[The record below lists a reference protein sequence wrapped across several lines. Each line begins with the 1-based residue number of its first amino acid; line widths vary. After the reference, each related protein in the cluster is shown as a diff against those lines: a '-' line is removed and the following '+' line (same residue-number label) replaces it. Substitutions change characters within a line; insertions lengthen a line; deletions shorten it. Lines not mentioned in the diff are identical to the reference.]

1 MSLQLSS
8 PLTNPNSEEEVNIIL
23 SGNAAQPI
31 ILELLG
37 QASAL
42 QVSNQHQQQL
52 LWLHPLHN
60 HWHLQRRTQALPH
73 HSGAYSTST
82 TTSTSSTTAG
92 TTSSSSSS
100 SYSSTT
106 SPTSEPTSTT

>member
-42 QVSNQHQQQL
+42 QVSNQHQQQSL
-52 LWLHPLHN
+52 ASATANP
-60 HWHLQRRTQALPH
+60 
-73 HSGAYSTST
+73 GT
-82 TTSTSSTTAG
+82 TTPQWG
-92 TTSSSSSS
+92 L
-100 SYSSTT
+100 
-106 SPTSEPTSTT
+106 